1 MSDQSPFNREEMPFN
16 ALPPAVVALVVLIGG
31 IELLFQVGSY
41 GVIGGPEAVGWRVAA
56 MEDYGFFNSV
66 FDAMLDRNIWPLEH
80 VIRFLSYS
88 MIHVSLVH
96 VLMACVFILALGKM
110 VCEIFGSVAFILV
123 FTVSVLAGSLG
134 YGLIV
139 NSSVPL
145 LGANPGTYGLIGS
158 YTFILWVGLG
168 AMQEKQ
174 LRAFSLIGFLLGI
187 QLALAL
193 VVGGDPTWVAD
204 LAGFV
209 AGFLVSI
216 FLVPGAF
223 PRILEKLRKRG

>member
-1 MSDQSPFNREEMPFN
+1 MSDQSPFNRQEMPFN

-41 GVIGGPEAVGWRVAA
+41 GVIGGPEAVGWRVSA

-88 MIHVSLVH
+88 MIHVSMVH
-96 VLMACVFILALGKM
+96 GLMACVFILALGKM
-110 VCEIFGSVAFILV
+110 VGEVFGNLAFLTV
-123 FTVSVLAGSLG
+123 FVLAAVLG
-134 YGLIV
+134 AATYGMV
-139 NSSVPL
+139 SNSSVPL
-145 LGANPGTYGLIGS
+145 LGAYPGAYGLIGS
-158 YTFILWVGLG
+158 YTFILWIGLG
-168 AMQEKQ
+168 AMQENQ

-187 QLALAL
+187 QLVWALIF
-193 VVGGDPTWVAD
+193 GGDPTWVAD

-209 AGFLVSI
+209 AGFSVSI

>member
-16 ALPPAVVALVVLIGG
+16 PLPPAVVALALAVAG
-31 IELLFQVGSY
+31 IELLFQVGSF

-56 MEDYGFFNSV
+56 MEDYGFFNAV
-66 FDAMLDRNIWPLEH
+66 FEAMRERNIWPMEH

-96 VLMACVFILALGKM
+96 ALMACVFILALGKM
-110 VCEIFGSVAFILV
+110 VCEIFGNVAFILV

-168 AMQEKQ
+168 ARQENQ
-174 LRAFSLIGFLLGI
+174 LRAFSLIGFLLGL
-187 QLALAL
+187 QLAWAL
-193 VVGGDPTWVAD
+193 IFGGDPTWVAD
-204 LAGFV
+204 LSGFFT
-209 AGFLVSI
+209 GFAISLL
-216 FLVPGAF
+216 LVPGAF
-223 PRILEKLRKRG
+223 PRLLEKLRKR